1 MTAAPALRFMWLE
14 ALVSSPVLKT
24 KTGAIRTGLALA
36 AFYYNEE
43 KGMAWP
49 SRKELARRLNSAPER
64 VSEWLGVLHGA
75 GAIHLQKKGPLAPL
89 FGQAADPRSLIIRLD
104 FQWAHAVIVAKNSAA
119 KLQGKSVPKKKRSVT
134 RLVTES
140 MTRPVTYVDDEA
152 RHTNPPTF
160 IQIDPEKE
168 QDRLEPETRR
178 RAVP

>member
-1 MTAAPALRFMWLE
+1 MWLE
-14 ALVSSPVLKT
+14 ALISSPALKA
-24 KTGAIRTGLALA
+24 KPGAIRTGLALA

-49 SRKELARRLNSAPER
+49 SRKELAKRLNSAPER
-64 VSEWLGVLHGA
+64 VSEWLSELREV
-75 GAIHLQKKGPLAPL
+75 GAIHLQKKGLLAPL

-104 FQWAHAVIVAKNSAA
+104 FQWAQAVIEAKNSAT

-140 MTRPVTYVDDEA
+140 VTKPVTYISDEA

-178 RAVP
+178 RAVQ